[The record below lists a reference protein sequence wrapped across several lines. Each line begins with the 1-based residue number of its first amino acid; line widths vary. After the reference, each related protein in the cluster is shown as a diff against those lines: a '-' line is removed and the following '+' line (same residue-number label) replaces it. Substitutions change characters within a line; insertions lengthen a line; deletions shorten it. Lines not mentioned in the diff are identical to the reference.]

1 MHAFNLTHNY
11 KFETLPVKIKLSLLE
26 HEYSGH
32 RAWWL
37 SHIKQI
43 KFWCSIFLWHNKC
56 GLGLRR
62 GRDRIKFYKSHPF
75 PSALYSFMCPN
86 DNSSMTKP
94 RNCNRMNVL
103 EDPILSLSDLSSV
116 SGPKIWLFGNA
127 SGLFWFFHPAAL
139 GSGPGSGSGEH
150 YAANN
155 NVWRCVYWVQWSTIP
170 CLVLAL
176 FTGPGGGGGG
186 AKYQISGDEKCQNPF
201 AGNLATLPHCQ
212 ARDQTLGGKHRRAGQ
227 ALSQAGLINLSR
239 LMQYFAMPWSMAHLT
254 PPIIEP
260 CQENTEHDFYDLLV
274 RMIHSAL

>member
-1 MHAFNLTHNY
+1 
-11 KFETLPVKIKLSLLE
+11 
-26 HEYSGH
+26 
-32 RAWWL
+32 
-37 SHIKQI
+37 
-43 KFWCSIFLWHNKC
+43 
-56 GLGLRR
+56 
-62 GRDRIKFYKSHPF
+62 
-75 PSALYSFMCPN
+75 MCPN

-212 ARDQTLGGKHRRAGQ
+212 ARDQTLGGKHRRAEQ

-239 LMQYFAMPWSMAHLT
+239 VMQYFAMPWSMAHLT

-260 CQENTEHDFYDLLV
+260 CQDRTEHDFYDLLV